1 MTFFPIVLCGTVDE
15 FYIYWDGS
23 YQKNIHIFNK
33 LLRAE
38 REGAISCSAKRYSE
52 RAV

>member
-23 YQKNIHIFNK
+23 YKKTYIY

-38 REGAISCSAKRYSE
+38 RDGAISCSAKRNSE